1 MLVARFNE
9 TTEWAG
15 KTIAFENGGFVLDG
29 HGPISAVHVMEYDR
43 QGLLVWASDGT
54 RAWVGSKAKAAPA
67 TRVATPATGVTPAA
81 TSPAAAATTGVDSRQ
96 SSPRDHPYLKRG
108 LMAAIAV
115 LVVANVVILLFLVG
129 VFHTP

>member
-15 KTIAFENGGFVLDG
+15 KTIAFDNGGFVLDG
-29 HGPISAVHVMEYDR
+29 HGAISAVHVMEYDR

-54 RAWVGSKAKAAPA
+54 RAWVGSKAKAAPVTHVAAPA
-67 TRVATPATGVTPAA
+67 TDATPAN
-81 TSPAAAATTGVDSRQ
+81 TSAVAAAATGEGSQ
-96 SSPRDHPYLKRG
+96 GSPGDRSYLKRA
-108 LMAAIAV
+108 LMLAIAV

-129 VFHTP
+129 VFRIP

>member
-54 RAWVGSKAKAAPA
+54 RAWVGSKAKAEPA
-67 TRVATPATGVTPAA
+67 THVATPATGTTPATTGA
-81 TSPAAAATTGVDSRQ
+81 AAAATTGVGSQ
-96 SSPRDHPYLKRG
+96 PSPRDRPYLKRA
-108 LMAAIAV
+108 LMVAIAV

-129 VFHTP
+129 VFRTP